1 MNDVIPESHRHEEK
15 EMPFLEHLEELR
27 WRLLN
32 SLAAIVAGAILAYF
46 FSDEILA
53 ILIKPYHDATS
64 HLFNGEAKKLIFLNP
79 TGGFMLHVKLA
90 IFSGFLVAL
99 PVVFYQIWQFVVPG
113 LLEKE
118 RKYVPLVVFLSTLC
132 FAAGALF
139 CYFVVLRYGLRF
151 LLSFESADL
160 VATLSVNEYLEF
172 ITMLILVFG
181 IVFEMPILAFIL
193 SKIGLLTPAFMRH
206 YRRHGIVT
214 MFIIAAVIT
223 PTGDIIN
230 QLLLAG
236 PLIVLYEVSILVSK
250 IARKHSYE

>member
-1 MNDVIPESHRHEEK
+1 MNEVTPETRSSNEK
-15 EMPFLEHLEELR
+15 EMPFLDHLEELR
-27 WRLLN
+27 WRLLK
-32 SLAAIVAGAILAYF
+32 SIAAIVTGAILAYF
-46 FSDEILA
+46 FSEQILA
-53 ILIKPYHDATS
+53 VLIKPYHDATL
-64 HLFNGEAKKLIFLNP
+64 HLSNGEAKKLIFLNP
-79 TGGFMLHVKLA
+79 TGGFMLHIKLS
-90 IFSGFLVAL
+90 IFAGFLVAM

-118 RKYVPLVVFLSTLC
+118 RKYVPVVVFLSTLC

-139 CYFVVLRYGLRF
+139 CYLVVLRYGLRF

-193 SKIGLLTPAFMRH
+193 TKIGLLTPAFMRH

-214 MFIIAAVIT
+214 MFVIAAVIT

-250 IARKHSYE
+250 IAGKHNYE